1 MYQNLYNQ
9 VIEWI
14 PERSRVLDLGTGDGE
29 FLERLVKA
37 NRVSGEGVELDPERV
52 TRCIERG
59 LAVHQGDVMNGLDQY
74 GDGAFDHVLLL
85 GTFQELRQSEQLV
98 REALRVGRKLIVS
111 YSNFAH
117 IRVRWQMMFQ
127 GRSPMTKALPS
138 PWYRTPNI
146 HFFSILDF
154 QEFCRDV
161 KIREAQSAYFNA
173 WGRVR
178 WLPNLRAEVG
188 LSLLEAGAE
197 MASAALNSAVE
208 G

>member
-9 VIEWI
+9 VIAWV
-14 PERSRVLDLGTGDGE
+14 PERARVLDLGTGDGE
-29 FLERLVKA
+29 FLERLVKEK
-37 NRVSGEGVELDPERV
+37 RVAGEGVELDPAKV

-85 GTFQELRQSEQLV
+85 GTFQELKPSEHLIK
-98 REALRVGRKLIVS
+98 EALRVGRRLIVS

-117 IRVRWQMMFQ
+117 LRVRWQMALS

-154 QEFCRDV
+154 HDFCDAMRV
-161 KIREAQSAYFNA
+161 REISSAYFNA
-173 WGRVR
+173 RGPVH
-178 WLPNLRAEVG
+178 WLPNLRAELA
-188 LSLLEAGAE
+188 LSLLA
-197 MASAALNSAVE
+197 ASA
-208 G
+208 GPPG